1 MNAMRRML
9 DAVEEREIRRIA
21 LSRSSITF
29 AAAFMIRDRTAE
41 AGCRGRTCACRGLSA
56 RSSGGRIW
64 MEEIG
69 SARLLHEADIGG
81 ASRICRRC
89 FAVPSS

>member
-29 AAAFMIRDRTAE
+29 AAAFMIERQRRDVEAVHVHAE
-41 AGCRGRTCACRGLSA
+41 GFLREVLATEYGWKR
-56 RSSGGRIW
+56 
-64 MEEIG
+64 
-69 SARLLHEADIGG
+69 
-81 ASRICRRC
+81 
-89 FAVPSS
+89 